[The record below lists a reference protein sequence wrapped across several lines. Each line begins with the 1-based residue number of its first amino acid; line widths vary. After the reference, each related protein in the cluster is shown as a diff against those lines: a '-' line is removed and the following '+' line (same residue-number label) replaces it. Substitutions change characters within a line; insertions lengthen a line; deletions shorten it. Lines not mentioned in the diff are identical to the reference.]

1 MATDRNERMTFGSI
15 DSLYQQVLATAA
27 WPLAG
32 HLWVRAT
39 VEQMGRQA
47 AQ

>member
-1 MATDRNERMTFGSI
+1 MTFGSI
-15 DSLYQQVLATAA
+15 DSLYQQAFATTA

-32 HLWVRAT
+32 HLRVTAT